1 MIERAIAAEKDGN
14 VAVFYINKEK
24 SSKLFPV
31 QWLQLPK
38 LRDSLHDYT
47 HNIAN
52 DNSPVKQH
60 GGIEKRSLADATSG
74 DIPFSQTS
82 KTLIGTA
89 SFENNI
95 PQTSEKGN
103 KQTRFSLCERDAAG
117 EQVRFGQREKDELRA
132 RLNTAINRTAP
143 SGEMIYARET
153 PPIFVDIGLQPYPM
167 TMGQGHIRKGTID
180 IKDASHALGINGLID
195 AIDGLNDPIA
205 IIASETHPLDN

>member
-1 MIERAIAAEKDGN
+1 MTL
-14 VAVFYINKEK
+14 YIT
-24 SSKLFPV
+24 
-31 QWLQLPK
+31 
-38 LRDSLHDYT
+38 RM
-47 HNIAN
+47 NIAKN
-52 DNSPVKQH
+52 GRVFPPAISKDSPRRLSSVPV
-60 GGIEKRSLADATSG
+60 D
-74 DIPFSQTS
+74 
-82 KTLIGTA
+82 
-89 SFENNI
+89 NI